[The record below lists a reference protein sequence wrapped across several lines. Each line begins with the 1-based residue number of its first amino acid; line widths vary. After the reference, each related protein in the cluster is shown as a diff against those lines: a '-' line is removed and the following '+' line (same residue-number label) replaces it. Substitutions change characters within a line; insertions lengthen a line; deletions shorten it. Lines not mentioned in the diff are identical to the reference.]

1 MTRVKL
7 LYVNRMRD
15 RHGKV
20 RFYFRRDGKR
30 TPLPGLPGSAEFM
43 AAYQAALGGKSPPV
57 AAKRDAAGTISAVIA
72 SWYGSIQFKHY
83 KAGTQR
89 TYRYDAERFRRK
101 HGHRLVADLRPE
113 KVETMMNAMAETPAA
128 ANKLRQ
134 FLRQLMQHAVKSMKL
149 IAADEN
155 PMRDVERLKSRNPEG
170 FPQWEAEHIAQFR
183 AHWPVGSKP
192 RLALELLLCTAA
204 RRSDAVR
211 LGPQDIRDGAI
222 YFRAQKTGGR
232 VGVPIS
238 AELQEALDAMP
249 VRPIRSFLATQYG
262 KPFSGGGFYNWFTER
277 AREAGVPKG
286 LGVHGLRKS
295 AACHL
300 AEQGFSVPEIAALGG
315 WKTLALVQHYIR
327 GVDQARMLKNAMAR
341 QARMRSGP

>member
-1 MTRVKL
+1 
-7 LYVNRMRD
+7 
-15 RHGKV
+15 
-20 RFYFRRDGKR
+20 
-30 TPLPGLPGSAEFM
+30 
-43 AAYQAALGGKSPPV
+43 
-57 AAKRDAAGTISAVIA
+57 
-72 SWYGSIQFKHY
+72 
-83 KAGTQR
+83 
-89 TYRYDAERFRRK
+89 
-101 HGHRLVADLRPE
+101 
-113 KVETMMNAMAETPAA
+113 MMDAMAETPAA

-134 FLRQLMQHAVKSMKL
+134 LLRQLMKHAVRTKL
-149 IAADEN
+149 ITADKN
-155 PMRDVERLKSRNPEG
+155 PMREVGRLKSRNPEG
-170 FPQWEAEHIAQFR
+170 FPQWEAEHLDLFR

-222 YFRAQKTGGR
+222 HFRAQKTGDR
-232 VGVPIS
+232 LGVPIG

-262 KPFSGGGFYNWFTER
+262 KPFTGGGFYNWFTER

-315 WKTLALVQHYIR
+315 WKTLAVVQHYIR

-341 QARMRSGP
+341 QARMQSGT